1 MRWCP
6 ALKPEGLTGLRLC
19 SKLRQVSFVLLA
31 PLSRFEVKTKCG
43 AAAAPSTTQQHY
55 RVVKQKFLCATTH
68 FSKVFS
74 HHLLFPSETEKVSQ
88 NWIIV
93 KLRLPFQETSAFFI
107 FFRDQTCFFSFF
119 LAFFRLIRKDFSCQ
133 LSMETWREIRLQMI
147 FLKLPSFFFWV
158 RFFWR
163 IPFCRGEK
171 MSYLECKDTT
181 TRTQH
186 QAILYKL

>member
-1 MRWCP
+1 MLLLTSAKFSLIICCSLQK
-6 ALKPEGLTGLRLC
+6 LKKSVKIESSLSSDCLFR
-19 SKLRQVSFVLLA
+19 KLQL
-31 PLSRFEVKTKCG
+31 
-43 AAAAPSTTQQHY
+43 
-55 RVVKQKFLCATTH
+55 
-68 FSKVFS
+68 FSYF
-74 HHLLFPSETEKVSQ
+74 SETRHV
-88 NWIIV
+88 
-93 KLRLPFQETSAFFI
+93 
-107 FFRDQTCFFSFF
+107 F

-147 FLKLPSFFFWV
+147 FLKLPSFFFLV